1 MHDGA
6 PVVKLLVHFGRELRN
21 EGLPIGSDE
30 INNFCNAVAVLD
42 PGDVDDL
49 YWSGRATLIARR
61 DHISIYDRV
70 FRRFFLSERETKF

>member
-6 PVVKLLVHFGRELRN
+6 PVVKLLVYFGRELRN

-49 YWSGRATLIARR
+49 YWSGRATLTARR
-61 DHISIYDRV
+61 DHIPIYDRI
-70 FRRFFLSERETKF
+70 FRRFFLS